1 MKYLKVFKLFEAELE
16 TDSIIPVEP
25 DDKLEKDNKSVN
37 LEVLNQIQKNI
48 SEYRQKKSIIDNIFK
63 EIEMSDSEIQSE
75 LETKVY
81 NSERDVKKRNKYLRN
96 YESLCRLKRMVDKIQ
111 ESIIKDKSK
120 RIEMNKQILDLKD
133 RLNDVDSEKQ
143 KDVLNQQISNSNNF
157 IKKIDSNI
165 NSNQSKLSLAERNY
179 ADKKRDFDEQMKI
192 EEQRIKELSTS
203 N

>member
-75 LETKVY
+75 LENKVY

-179 ADKKRDFDEQMKI
+179 TDKKRDFDEQMKI

>member
-1 MKYLKVFKLFEAELE
+1 MKYLKEFKLFEAELE

-25 DDKLEKDNKSVN
+25 DDKLEKDNQSVN

-75 LETKVY
+75 LENKVY

-165 NSNQSKLSLAERNY
+165 NSNQSKLSLDERNY

>member
-1 MKYLKVFKLFEAELE
+1 
-16 TDSIIPVEP
+16 
-25 DDKLEKDNKSVN
+25 
-37 LEVLNQIQKNI
+37 
-48 SEYRQKKSIIDNIFK
+48 
-63 EIEMSDSEIQSE
+63 
-75 LETKVY
+75 
-81 NSERDVKKRNKYLRN
+81 
-96 YESLCRLKRMVDKIQ
+96 
-111 ESIIKDKSK
+111 
-120 RIEMNKQILDLKD
+120 LKD

>member
-1 MKYLKVFKLFEAELE
+1 MKYLKEFKLFEAELE

-75 LETKVY
+75 LENKVY

-165 NSNQSKLSLAERNY
+165 NSNQSKLSLDERNY